1 MYPETQKL
9 RVALVHDYLNQ
20 SGGAEVVLRWIHH
33 IFPDAPIYTLIYDPE
48 LVPPDFRNWD
58 IRPVGWSRYLPF
70 KRKLYK
76 YYLLIYPSMIEQ
88 INLDDY
94 DLVISSSYLWAKGVL
109 TRSETLHICYC
120 HTPMR
125 QAWEL
130 YFQYKESYSKFISKF
145 IYPFAFNYL
154 RIWDRVSADRVDK
167 FIANSATVQKRIA
180 KFYRRDSVVIHPP
193 VEIGNIKPS
202 FEEGDYYI
210 CISRLVPY
218 KKIDLAVRAFNEL
231 GRRLVVVG
239 TGPQLGYLKRIAREN
254 IRFEGFVSEER
265 KIELLRHA
273 RALIFPGEEDFG
285 ITPVEAQAAGRP
297 VIAYGRGGVTETVID
312 GLTGVFFYEQTEKA
326 LIDAVVKFEQMSFDP
341 QLAVNNARHFGVQH
355 FVSRMR
361 QFITDSVAE
370 FFGEEYVPKL
380 ISAMN
385 PGVVSHI

>member
-1 MYPETQKL
+1 
-9 RVALVHDYLNQ
+9 
-20 SGGAEVVLRWIHH
+20 
-33 IFPDAPIYTLIYDPE
+33 
-48 LVPPDFRNWD
+48 
-58 IRPVGWSRYLPF
+58 
-70 KRKLYK
+70 
-76 YYLLIYPSMIEQ
+76 
-88 INLDDY
+88 
-94 DLVISSSYLWAKGVL
+94 
-109 TRSETLHICYC
+109 
-120 HTPMR
+120 
-125 QAWEL
+125 
-130 YFQYKESYSKFISKF
+130 
-145 IYPFAFNYL
+145 
-154 RIWDRVSADRVDK
+154 
-167 FIANSATVQKRIA
+167 RIA

-202 FEEGDYYI
+202 FGEGEYYI

-218 KKIDLAVRAFNEL
+218 KKIDLAVRAFNKL
-231 GRRLVVVG
+231 GRQLVVVG

-265 KIELLRHA
+265 KIELLRNA

-297 VIAYGRGGVTETVID
+297 VIAYGKGGATETVID
-312 GLTGVFFYEQTEKA
+312 GLTGVFFYEETEKA

-341 QLAVNNARHFGVQH
+341 QLAVNNARHFGVQN

-385 PGVVSHI
+385 PGVVNQV